1 MYTDITQYKLRYEL
15 WSLDNSSYL
24 EHFYREYIND
34 EFTRFLSLTGEALDL
49 DSEFQ
54 FCTHVAIDLS
64 PDLIPDWLK

>member
-24 EHFYREYIND
+24 EHFYREFIND
-34 EFTRFLSLTGEALDL
+34 EFTRFVDLTGQTVDL
-49 DSEFQ
+49 GDDFII
-54 FCTHVAIDLS
+54 CTRIAIDLS